1 MNASLH
7 QHSTDEKIAF
17 RVTHNDGSAWL
28 TITDPG
34 GNYLTLFFEPAAIAD
49 IMAGMESALGEME
62 TIAAHLDR
70 DSDGELAP
78 AGHSEQDGVLVASLA
93 DDGTGIRVSFGGRS

>member
-1 MNASLH
+1 MNASIH

-17 RVTHNDGSAWL
+17 QVTHNDGSAWL

-34 GNYLTLFFEPAAIAD
+34 GNYLTLFFEPAAIGQ
-49 IMAGMESALGEME
+49 IMGQMEKALGEME

-70 DSDGELAP
+70 DSDAELAP
-78 AGHSEQDGVLVASLA
+78 AGVSEQDGVLV
-93 DDGTGIRVSFGGRS
+93 DVR